1 MMKEIQQ
8 KLWAC
13 LVLVF
18 KNCFLLLKTK
28 NLKNLFREKGV
39 FLFFVFSVF
48 LKTIFLKTIKKGFH
62 YFFIVQTIDFFC
74 VVFFF
79 LMFSTK
85 MSSTQLSQS
94 IDF

>member
-39 FLFFVFSVF
+39 FLFFVFSLSLFLYVF
-48 LKTIFLKTIKKGFH
+48 LAVFLCFYKSELHPTPTPKP
-62 YFFIVQTIDFFC
+62 
-74 VVFFF
+74 FF
-79 LMFSTK
+79 LP
-85 MSSTQLSQS
+85 
-94 IDF
+94 